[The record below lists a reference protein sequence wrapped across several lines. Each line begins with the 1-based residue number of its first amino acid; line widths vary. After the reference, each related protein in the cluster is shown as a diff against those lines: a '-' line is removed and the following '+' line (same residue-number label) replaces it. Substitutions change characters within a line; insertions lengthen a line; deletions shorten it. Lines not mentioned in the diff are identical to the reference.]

1 MLPWY
6 DACPRQGFSRG
17 VFEATVG
24 EGNRAG
30 DAADG
35 SDVIVNRLVGGHSAV
50 VPWHW
55 AVRAEQWKCR
65 YAVQLS

>member
-6 DACPRQGFSRG
+6 DACPRRGFSRG

-30 DAADG
+30 DAIDG
-35 SDVIVNRLVGGHSAV
+35 PDVIVNRLVGGYSAV
-50 VPWHW
+50 VPWCW
-55 AVRAEQWKCR
+55 ADRAEHWKYWR
-65 YAVQLS
+65 AV